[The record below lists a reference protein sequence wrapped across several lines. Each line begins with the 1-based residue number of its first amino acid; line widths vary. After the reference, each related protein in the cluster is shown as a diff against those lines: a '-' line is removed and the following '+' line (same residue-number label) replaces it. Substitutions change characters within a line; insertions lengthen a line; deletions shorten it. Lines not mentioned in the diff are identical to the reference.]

1 MKLLTLKAKNRNI
14 RIQEIRM
21 NKIISK
27 NLKKTKERK
36 NNKKQILKNLIQ
48 RVNINLTLP
57 KALTLFWKHPRN
69 KLLKIT
75 NKFRSYYSRKAICI
89 NLDFSETKKMFVDGS
104 LYLLA
109 ELDTLKSTNSDITF
123 KLIPSEDLI
132 VNQVLKQTGILD
144 LLNVSLRFEEE
155 FDETVRYWKYS
166 SGSKVELDPAEEML
180 SDFDEILSEKSSK
193 NIYNGIT
200 EALTN
205 CHHHAYIEK
214 RFINDPQKAKKWW
227 IFSQEKDNKLTI
239 CVCDLGIGIPKS
251 LVRNSEN
258 VQEDWFS
265 NLKDFLQH
273 HREKYDKD
281 SASIKAAIE
290 IGNTRTNLSHR
301 GKGLNQII
309 NQIST
314 FCEHKASIAIF
325 SNKGSYIINRGMIE
339 DRPTTNLVN
348 GFSIPF
354 SNSIDGTVIV
364 WEIPIDKQMSS
375 SELGTSHE

>member
-1 MKLLTLKAKNRNI
+1 M
-14 RIQEIRM
+14 E
-21 NKIISK
+21 KIISVNSK
-27 NLKKTKERK
+27 KLKKKKRKEASPI
-36 NNKKQILKNLIQ
+36 ILE
-48 RVNINLTLP
+48 RVNIHFTLP
-57 KALTLFWKHPRN
+57 KALTLFWKRPRN
-69 KLLKIT
+69 KLIKIT
-75 NKFRSYYSRKAICI
+75 DKFRNYYARKSICI
-89 NLDFSETKKMFVDGS
+89 NLDFSETEKMFVDGT

-109 ELDTLKSTNSDITF
+109 ELDTLKSTNSDIKF
-123 KLIPSEDLI
+123 KLKLSKDLI

-144 LLNVSLRFEEE
+144 LLNINLTFEEE
-155 FDETVRYWKYS
+155 LDETVRYWKYS
-166 SGSKVELDPAEEML
+166 SGSKVELDLAEEML
-180 SDFDEILSEKSSK
+180 NDFDEILSENSSK

-205 CHHHAYIEK
+205 CHHHAYLEK

-227 IFSQEKDNKLTI
+227 LFSQEKDSKLTI
-239 CVCDLGIGIPKS
+239 CVCDLGVGIPRS

-258 VQEDWFS
+258 VQKDWFR
-265 NLKDFLQH
+265 NLKAFLKS

-290 IGNTRTNLSHR
+290 IGNTRTNLSNR

-325 SNKGSYIINRGMIE
+325 SNKGSYIINKGMIE
-339 DRPTTNLVN
+339 DRPITNLVN

-354 SNSIDGTVIV
+354 NKSIDGTVIV
-364 WEIPIDKQMSS
+364 WQIPIDKQMSS
-375 SELGTSHE
+375 PELGASHE